1 MMPGALRNAPQNNS
15 WVSKFQAGDEVSDT
29 IAEALLRDLPN
40 VDVKGLTPI
49 PPSEEELKA
58 GSRRS
63 PISLIAFTSS
73 EA

>member
-40 VDVKGLTPI
+40 VDAKDLTPVPTTQDLHLTASI
-49 PPSEEELKA
+49 ESAP
-58 GSRRS
+58 
-63 PISLIAFTSS
+63 
-73 EA
+73 